1 MSESLSRDKVKRRYG
16 RRTTRPPVAV
26 CSPAA
31 RPPADGSEEPRKSI
45 HPDRRLR
52 NEAAIPEDRK
62 LALQAQSYAA
72 ERHQECGFPAAREKR
87 PSRATA
93 RKTSSW
99 DRSMYDLVHPTFA
112 GQARGPRPAII
123 NSV

>member
-1 MSESLSRDKVKRRYG
+1 MSESLSRDRVKRRYG
-16 RRTTRPPVAV
+16 RRTTLPPVAG

-72 ERHQECGFPAAREKR
+72 ERHQECCFRGRAA
-87 PSRATA
+87 SCLLLSDVIGVM
-93 RKTSSW
+93 TSG
-99 DRSMYDLVHPTFA
+99 RV
-112 GQARGPRPAII
+112 
-123 NSV
+123 